1 MAETAKPRTILF
13 VCSGNT
19 CRSPMAA
26 GIFNARFA
34 TGGDKAISAGIHAHI
49 GEGPAKHAVRVAA
62 EYGADI
68 SGHRARP
75 MTDALASMAT
85 DIVAMTGAQARAIRA
100 NHPFAASKV
109 KVLGATK
116 GKSGT
121 SLDIPDPYGGGP
133 EDYRLCASLIAAR
146 LAAMSG
152 S

>member
-1 MAETAKPRTILF
+1 MAAKGKGRTILF

-26 GIFNARFA
+26 GIFNSRFA
-34 TGGDKAISAGIHAHI
+34 SGGDKAISAGLHAHI
-49 GEGPAKHAVRVAA
+49 GEGPSEYAVRAVA

-68 SGHRARP
+68 SGHRAQP

-109 KVLGATK
+109 KVLGAPK
-116 GKSGT
+116 GKSET
-121 SLDIPDPYGGGP
+121 PFDIPDPYGGSP
-133 EDYRLCASLIAAR
+133 KDYRACAALIATL